1 MMTISTS
8 QLPGNDAAELHL
20 QQRLA
25 YQLHARVFA
34 ASMVLIFAVNLALNA
49 AAGLL
54 GEWSAWWSG
63 WALLGWGLGVSVH
76 GIVVRMARHE
86 TSTSS

>member
-1 MMTISTS
+1 MSISTS
-8 QLPGNDAAELHL
+8 QLPGNDAGELHA

-25 YQLHARVFA
+25 FKLHARVFA
-34 ASMVLIFAVNLALNA
+34 ASMVLIFVVNLVLNA

-63 WALLGWGLGVSVH
+63 WALLGWGLGVAVH
-76 GIVVRMARHE
+76 GLVVRMAWPE